1 MPFSNHTAAASAPLS
16 SFAPHSR
23 VASAVALVALAHAA
37 LLAIVVLAKQEAVSR
52 PIESPVMTAQLLS
65 PAPVAATPAALVS
78 AAQPAPP
85 VQRPSV
91 KKHEMPR
98 PARVIETPSSK
109 PAPAASPAPAE
120 PPSSQP
126 SQTAT
131 TAAPAPAAQAP
142 AAQAPAPSQ
151 RETLA
156 ISAPRNVPHV
166 ECNVV
171 KPDYPAL
178 SRRRGESGTA
188 GVRFVIGLT
197 GAIENV
203 ELARSS
209 GYTRLD
215 DAAVAAMR
223 ASTCRPYIE
232 NGVAVRAA
240 YTQPFAFALDD

>member
-1 MPFSNHTAAASAPLS
+1 MPSSNHSAAASAPFS
-16 SFAPHSR
+16 PFAPHSR
-23 VASAVALVALAHAA
+23 IVSAVALVALAHAA
-37 LLAIVVLAKQEAVSR
+37 LLAIIVLAKHEAVSR

-78 AAQPAPP
+78 AAQPTPP
-85 VQRPSV
+85 VQHPSV
-91 KKHEMPR
+91 KKQEAPR
-98 PARVIETPSSK
+98 PARVLETPSSK
-109 PAPAASPAPAE
+109 PAPAASPTPAE

-126 SQTAT
+126 SQTAS
-131 TAAPAPAAQAP
+131 TAAPAT

-188 GVRFVIGLT
+188 GVRFVISLT
-197 GAIENV
+197 GSIENI

-232 NGVAVRAA
+232 NGIAVRAA